1 MYGYRLVIKKSC
13 INNGVLDNNMP
24 TWTLEIQRFDATI
37 LAPTSQVG
45 GKFVH
50 IGYVKKQFLNK
61 KAAAEHYNALNP
73 HMRALN
79 AHGTWKSD
87 WDPNTQLRYIVERL

>member
-13 INNGVLDNNMP
+13 INNGVLNNNMP

-37 LAPTSQVG
+37 LAPTCEVG

-61 KAAAEHYNALNP
+61 KAAEHYNALNP

-87 WDPNTQLRYIVERL
+87 